1 MAKISW
7 KSTGQKW
14 NLEAATHVGL
24 AQLMKMNTQERAEL
38 AQFLR
43 NQFNTRVNS
52 FVRANTVGYAV
63 SKLVEDMADV
73 SGKLN
78 INLDPFEPVVIQ
90 RGRRRVLSPVF
101 SDRKNPQNALASYI
115 TMMQDFFKAKSSTV
129 KGWKEIGKEQDERIF
144 GLVTKV
150 IPGREFKKKQNI
162 KYVTRL
168 KYEMTDAERI
178 MFWKVYRDIAKTGWT
193 GINDYSSDSQRLFGT
208 KWMSGDFNHLDF
220 EEAYARMVD
229 MLNARPQSLE
239 EHAPGIVGDFFQ
251 QEGGFDDD
259 YLTGQ

>member
-1 MAKISW
+1 MAKLSW
-7 KSTGQKW
+7 KSAGRKW

-24 AQLMKMNTQERAEL
+24 MELMKMNTQERAEL

-43 NQFNTRVNS
+43 NQFNKRVNS
-52 FVRANTVGYAV
+52 FVNANTIGYAV
-63 SKLVEDMADV
+63 SKLVQDMADV

-78 INLDPFEPVVIQ
+78 INLDPFEPVVIA
-90 RGRRRVLSPVF
+90 RGKRRILSPVF

-115 TMMQDFFKAKSSTV
+115 TMMQDFFKSKSSTV
-129 KGWKEIGKEQDERIF
+129 KGWKEIGAEQDARIF

-150 IPGREFKKKQNI
+150 VPGREFKKKQNI
-162 KYVTRL
+162 KYVTSLR
-168 KYEMTDAERI
+168 YEMTDAERI
-178 MFWKVYRDIAKTGWT
+178 MFWKVYRDITKTGWT
-193 GINDYSSDSQRLFGT
+193 SINDYSSDSQRLFGT

-220 EEAYARMVD
+220 EEAYARMME
-229 MLNARPQSLE
+229 MLNAKPKSIE
-239 EHAPGIVGDFFQ
+239 EHAPGIAGDFFQ